1 MCNSRNSWTTF
12 WSGFPLNIHTNNIDV
27 SPYIHQYLQY
37 LHRDMH
43 FLPHSSLLF
52 SIMSTV
58 PSSCSNRCMVI
69 KSSFSIPW
77 RLEKLNIFSCIC
89 HSHIFSEMSLHFF
102 YPFSSW
108 NHFLLML
115 SFQNSFTYGLF
126 IYTPFQFVACPS
138 VHLTGFLT
146 RAKILNFHEVPF
158 SWGTIYQVCSLC
170 FWCHEKELFTS
181 S

>member
-12 WSGFPLNIHTNNIDV
+12 WSGFPLNIHTNDIDV

-102 YPFSSW
+102 YPFSFNVEFSELFYIW
-108 NHFLLML
+108 FVYIYSLPICSL
-115 SFQNSFTYGLF
+115 SFRS
-126 IYTPFQFVACPS
+126 
-138 VHLTGFLT
+138 
-146 RAKILNFHEVPF
+146 LNRVFNQSKNFEF
-158 SWGTIYQVCSLC
+158 SWGTIFMRYHLSSL
-170 FWCHEKELFTS
+170 FFMLLMSWKRTFHQLLGPEDF
-181 S
+181 